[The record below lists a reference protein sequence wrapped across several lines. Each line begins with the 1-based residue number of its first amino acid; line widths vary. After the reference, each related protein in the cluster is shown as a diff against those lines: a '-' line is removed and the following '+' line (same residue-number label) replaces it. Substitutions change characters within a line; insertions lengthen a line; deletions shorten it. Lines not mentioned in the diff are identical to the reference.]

1 MNMENLKMGFKV
13 IVFDS
18 KNTHDSHG
26 KVFKHIWLA
35 FEIFFWKF
43 ERYMKN
49 ALTWSIFRD
58 RKMFVFSNW

>member
-1 MNMENLKMGFKV
+1 MKGYDTKFMNMENLKMGFKV

-35 FEIFFWKF
+35 FEIFFG
-43 ERYMKN
+43 N
-49 ALTWSIFRD
+49 LRD
-58 RKMFVFSNW
+58 I